1 MGGTLSG
8 RAGKSPGDTVWV
20 MPKLTFEADTQQELV
35 VQVKRWLASLEAD
48 DDGAL
53 SMSQAITQGAELTKD
68 ALRVIASA
76 APKPVAQNDL
86 VKSLTEMGYK
96 ATDAT
101 SRALVDGLDSVE
113 TLTGGS
119 VLRQVSARGRSAVY
133 QMNVAVAKQ
142 VLKTLHG
149 A

>member
-1 MGGTLSG
+1 MVGSGT
-8 RAGKSPGDTVWV
+8 APGPKEYREV
-20 MPKLTFEADTQQELV
+20 MPKLIFEADTQQELV
-35 VQVKRWLASLEAD
+35 VQVRRWLASLQAD
-48 DDGAL
+48 EDGSL
-53 SMSQAITQGAELTKD
+53 SVGQAITQGAELTKD

-86 VKSLTEMGYK
+86 VKSLTGMGYK
-96 ATDAT
+96 ATDVT

-113 TLTGGS
+113 SLTGGS
-119 VLRQVSARGRSAVY
+119 VLRTVSEKGRSAVY
-133 QMNVAVAKQ
+133 QMNVAVARQ

>member
-1 MGGTLSG
+1 
-8 RAGKSPGDTVWV
+8 
-20 MPKLTFEADTQQELV
+20 MPKLIFEAETQAELV
-35 VQVKRWLASLEAD
+35 TQVRRWLASLEAD
-48 DDGAL
+48 EDGSL
-53 SMSQAITQGAELTKD
+53 SVSQAINQGAQLTKD
-68 ALRVIASA
+68 ALRIVAASA
-76 APKPVAQNDL
+76 PTPVAQNDV

-101 SRALVDGLDSVE
+101 SKAIVDGLDSVE
-113 TLTGGS
+113 ALTGGS
-119 VLRQVSARGRSAVY
+119 VIKTVSDKGRSAVY

>member
-1 MGGTLSG
+1 
-8 RAGKSPGDTVWV
+8 
-20 MPKLTFEADTQQELV
+20 MPKLIFEAETQQELV
-35 VQVKRWLASLEAD
+35 AQVKRWLLSLEAE
-48 DDGAL
+48 DDGSL
-53 SMSQAITQGAELTKD
+53 SVSQAISQGAELTKD

-76 APKPVAQNDL
+76 APKPVAQNEL

-96 ATDAT
+96 ATDVT
-101 SRALVDGLDSVE
+101 SKALVDGLDSVE
-113 TLTGGS
+113 SVTGGS
-119 VLRQVSARGRSAVY
+119 VIKSVSEKGRNAVY